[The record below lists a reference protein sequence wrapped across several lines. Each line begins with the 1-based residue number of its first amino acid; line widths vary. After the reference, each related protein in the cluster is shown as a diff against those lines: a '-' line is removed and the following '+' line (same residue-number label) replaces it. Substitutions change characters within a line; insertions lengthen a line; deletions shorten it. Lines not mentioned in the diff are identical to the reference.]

1 MFKVIIY
8 TQKNDSSKKGAR
20 LVVDLGY
27 TQVVLSWSACLCAE
41 VLKISTLELMSKDPQ
56 TIVVK

>member
-8 TQKNDSSKKGAR
+8 TQKNDSTKKGAR

-27 TQVVLSWSACLCAE
+27 TQVVLSWSSSLCAE
-41 VLKISTLELMSKDPQ
+41 VLKVSTYELLNKEPQ
-56 TIVVK
+56 TIIVE